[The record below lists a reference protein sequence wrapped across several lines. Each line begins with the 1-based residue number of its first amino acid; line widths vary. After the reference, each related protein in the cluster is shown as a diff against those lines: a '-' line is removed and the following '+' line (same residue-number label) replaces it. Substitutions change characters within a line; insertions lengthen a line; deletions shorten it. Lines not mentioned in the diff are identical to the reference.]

1 MFICF
6 ALLVDYKISNYARRI
21 VYDIANKYGAS
32 IEPALLPQHM
42 SLKQSFK
49 VNSIDKIESY
59 FDNLADSLKPFD
71 LEFSKIDLIE
81 VKDNENDM
89 EILWLDVNE
98 TRYLRDIHNR
108 LNKELFE
115 KFEIPKAGFD
125 GENFHFHSTL
135 SFGYNQKKDFKEIK
149 RELCNKDLNLRFTVK
164 EIALFYSPD
173 DECMPGRFITYKT
186 LPISEK

>member
-21 VYDIANKYGAS
+21 IYDITNKYGTS
-32 IEPALLPQHM
+32 IEPALLPQHI

-59 FDNLADSLKPFD
+59 FDNLADSLKYFD
-71 LEFSKIDLIE
+71 LEFSKIDLVEIE
-81 VKDNENDM
+81 DNKNDM

-98 TRYLRDIHNR
+98 TKYLRDIHNR
-108 LNKELFE
+108 LNKELLE
-115 KFEIPKAGFD
+115 KFEISETGFD

-149 RELCNKDLNLRFTVK
+149 RELCDKDLNLRFTVK

-173 DECMPGRFITYKT
+173 DECIPGRFITYKI
-186 LPISEK
+186 LPISER

>member
-6 ALLVDYKISNYARRI
+6 ALLVDYKISNYARKI
-21 VYDIANKYGAS
+21 VYDITNKYGAS
-32 IEPALLPQHM
+32 IEPALLPQHI

-59 FDNLADSLKPFD
+59 FDNLADSLKSFD
-71 LEFSKIDLIE
+71 LEFSKINLIE
-81 VKDNENDM
+81 VKDNENDI

-98 TRYLRDIHNR
+98 IRYLRDIHNR
-108 LNKELFE
+108 LNKELLE
-115 KFEIPKAGFD
+115 KFEIPKSGFD

-149 RELCNKDLNLRFTVK
+149 RELCDKDLNLRFTVK

-173 DECMPGRFITYKT
+173 DECIQED
-186 LPISEK
+186 L